1 MQTDQA
7 HEAVT
12 SILEYGRHVA
22 GWEFVGVGSTPFYD
36 PDRSDQRP
44 FDGLIGNDLPV
55 LQSLAMRRKGVA
67 IVGLSADV
75 PADSLV
81 VVTHDDHV
89 IGRMGG
95 EYLLGRGFPQYA
107 FFGIDQATS
116 SLQRLAGF
124 QETIADAG
132 RRCHVRL
139 CPQPAESDAPS
150 DREWVYQWLGEVPKP
165 IAIMTHMDYLARLT
179 VNAAVNQGLR
189 VPDEVAVL
197 GVSDNLWTSVLAALP
212 VSSIRL
218 NMRRLGYV
226 AAETLDALMAG
237 GAMPPPRYVPP
248 LGVVTRLSTDIT
260 LVDDPLIRRATTY
273 IRDHAVEGIT
283 VEDVLDELGVSRSTL
298 VKRMRAATGQTT
310 QQAIRR
316 AQVDRAKQMLVST
329 EMTMD
334 QIARKCGFHRQP
346 RLNEAFKRLT
356 GMTPGPVPPA
366 TCPMNSAP

>member
-1 MQTDQA
+1 M
-7 HEAVT
+7 
-12 SILEYGRHVA
+12 SILDYGRHA
-22 GWEFVGVGSTPFYD
+22 ASWQFVGAGSTPFF
-36 PDRSDQRP
+36 DRERSP
-44 FDGLIGNDLPV
+44 NHEFDGLIGDDHEQLRAVANERP
-55 LQSLAMRRKGVA
+55 GVA
-67 IVGLSADV
+67 MVGLSADPQV
-75 PADSLV
+75 ESLP
-81 VVTHDDHV
+81 VVTHDNQA

-95 EYLLGRGFPQYA
+95 EYLLSRGFPRFA
-107 FFGIDQATS
+107 FFGAEGDPGC
-116 SLQRLAGF
+116 LGRLAGF
-124 QETIADAG
+124 EETIVDAG
-132 RRCHVRL
+132 RHCHTRLYAEPQGPEAPTDRDFVR
-139 CPQPAESDAPS
+139 QWVAE
-150 DREWVYQWLGEVPKP
+150 LPKP
-165 IAIMTHMDYLARLT
+165 IAIMTHMDYIARLT

-189 VPDEVAVL
+189 VPEQVAVL
-197 GVSDNLWTSVLAALP
+197 GVSNNLWTSVLAALP

-273 IRDHAVEGIT
+273 IRDHAVEGLA
-283 VEDVLDELGVSRSTL
+283 VEDLLDELGVSRSTL
-298 VKRMRAATGQTT
+298 VKRMKAATGQTT

-316 AQVDRAKQMLVST
+316 AQVDRAKQMLVNT

-356 GMTPGPVPPA
+356 GMTPGQFRQQQIRE
-366 TCPMNSAP
+366 